1 MAYSDS
7 DAASSVGSIRE
18 DASEPDTTSFKC
30 LFCDQQWSRVPDMTT
45 HCKAEHDF
53 DLNATIK
60 SLGSGSSTI
69 SAPFLIGYVTN

>member
-30 LFCDQQWSRVPDMTT
+30 LFCDQDWSRVPEMSA
-45 HCKAEHDF
+45 HCKAEHAF
-53 DLNATIK
+53 DLDETIK
-60 SLGSGSSTI
+60 NLGPGSSTI
-69 SAPFLIGYVTN
+69 TTSYLFGMQR